1 MSSRSASRH
10 RETAETSVSVEI
22 VLDGSGAG
30 DIDTGIPFFDH
41 MLLLLARHSLF
52 DLTIKARGD
61 LAVDFHHTVE
71 DTGIVLGGASAAA
84 LCEKTGIRRY
94 GWARIPMDETLAQVT
109 IDLSG
114 RPFLEFRG
122 PSTVDPIGSFDFGL
136 VEEFVRALA
145 MSSAMT
151 LHVEVEYGKNN
162 HHIAEAIFK
171 ALARALDM
179 ACQIDP
185 RVTGVPSSKGKL

>member
-1 MSSRSASRH
+1 MSPRSASRH

-41 MLLLLARHSLF
+41 MLMLLAKHSLF
-52 DLTIKARGD
+52 DLTVKARGD
-61 LAVDFHHTVE
+61 LAVDLHHTVE
-71 DTGIVLGGASAAA
+71 DTGIVLGGALATA
-84 LCEKTGIRRY
+84 LDEKTGIRRY

-122 PSTVDPIGSFDFGL
+122 PSEVDPIGSFDFGL
-136 VEEFVRALA
+136 VEEFTRALA
-145 MSSAMT
+145 MSAAMT

-185 RVTGVPSSKGKL
+185 RVTGVPSSKGRL

>member
-1 MSSRSASRH
+1 MSPRSASRQ
-10 RETAETSVSVEI
+10 RETAETSVSVDL

-41 MLLLLARHSLF
+41 MLVLLAKHSLF

-71 DTGIVLGGASAAA
+71 DTGIVLGEALAAA
-84 LCEKTGIRRY
+84 LSTKTGIKRY
-94 GWARIPMDETLAQVT
+94 GWARIPMDETLAQVA

-114 RPFLEFRG
+114 RPFLAFRVPSEPG
-122 PSTVDPIGSFDFGL
+122 PVGSFDFAL
-136 VEEFVRALA
+136 VEEFNRALA

>member
-1 MSSRSASRH
+1 MSPRSASRH
-10 RETAETSVSVEI
+10 RETAETSVSVEL
-22 VLDGSGAG
+22 VLDGSGTG
-30 DIDTGIPFFDH
+30 NIDTGIPFFDH
-41 MLLLLARHSLF
+41 MLVLLAKHSLF

-71 DTGIVLGGASAAA
+71 DTGIVLGEALAAA
-84 LCEKTGIRRY
+84 LADKTGIRRY
-94 GWARIPMDETLAQVT
+94 GSARIPMDETLAQVT

-114 RPFLEFRG
+114 RPFLEFRA
-122 PSTVDPIGSFDFGL
+122 PSAIGPIGSFDFGL
-136 VEEFVRALA
+136 VEEFSRALA
-145 MSSAMT
+145 TSSAMT

>member
-1 MSSRSASRH
+1 MSPRSASRH

-41 MLLLLARHSLF
+41 MLMLLAKHSLF
-52 DLTIKARGD
+52 DLTVKARGD
-61 LAVDFHHTVE
+61 LAVDLHHTVE
-71 DTGIVLGGASAAA
+71 DTGIVLGGALATA
-84 LCEKTGIRRY
+84 LGEKTGIRRY

-122 PSTVDPIGSFDFGL
+122 PSEVDPIGSFDFGL
-136 VEEFVRALA
+136 VEEFTRV
-145 MSSAMT
+145 SS
-151 LHVEVEYGKNN
+151 HVGCDD
-162 HHIAEAIFK
+162 
-171 ALARALDM
+171 LAR
-179 ACQIDP
+179 
-185 RVTGVPSSKGKL
+185 RS